1 MSETREKRTKMT
13 KSSKKYKVIPT
24 KEQLDILKLY
34 WKMFKAEEDIFWG
47 KLGELEKGM
56 AKKTGIKDL
65 EFIKDEMMGGEWI
78 GIGNVSRTMKL
89 YQERELE

>member
-1 MSETREKRTKMT
+1 MT
-13 KSSKKYKVIPT
+13 KNSKKYKVIPT
-24 KEQLDILKLY
+24 KEQLDIIKRY
-34 WKMFKAEEDIFWG
+34 WKMFKVEEDIFWG
-47 KLGELEKGM
+47 KIGKLEKGM

-65 EFIKDEMMGGEWI
+65 EFIKDDMFGEWI